1 MSDVIKQLYNGTI
14 RPFDEIHEPTLERE
28 AAIRKYRTAEQHF
41 IELHPECK
49 YDLEVM
55 LSEYAEL
62 ESYTAYEQFA
72 LGFRAGAQLMLEALR
87 PIK

>member
-1 MSDVIKQLYNGTI
+1 MHDMIGQLYSGTI
-14 RPFDEIHEPTLERE
+14 RPFEEIHEPTPERE
-28 AAIRKYRTAEQHF
+28 AAIRKFRAAEQNF
-41 IELHPECK
+41 IEQHRECEH
-49 YDLEVM
+49 DLEVM